1 MFIYQ
6 AFSFRIQPQ
15 FGCKGI
21 STSCKNNDFS
31 FLAQTNADISQG
43 LVTQGQSP
51 YKRAMTALK
60 IFFHT
65 DGSKYQPNERGGA
78 TNEHHVRK
86 WVFLG
91 KVMHLYQEKFYG
103 RSLSM
108 MGHQSLFCELLHEPN
123 AESNLFGLCAE
134 VKSAMEKVQLL
145 PQVSLSF

>member
-51 YKRAMTALK
+51 YKRTLTALK
-60 IFFHT
+60 IF
-65 DGSKYQPNERGGA
+65 S
-78 TNEHHVRK
+78 
-86 WVFLG
+86 
-91 KVMHLYQEKFYG
+91 YG
-103 RSLSM
+103 WFKIS
-108 MGHQSLFCELLHEPN
+108 
-123 AESNLFGLCAE
+123 AE
-134 VKSAMEKVQLL
+134 
-145 PQVSLSF
+145 